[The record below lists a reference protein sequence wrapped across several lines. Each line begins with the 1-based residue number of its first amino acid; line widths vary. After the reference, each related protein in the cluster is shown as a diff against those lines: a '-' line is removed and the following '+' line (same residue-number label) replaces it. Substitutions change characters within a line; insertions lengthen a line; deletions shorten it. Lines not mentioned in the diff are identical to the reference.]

1 MLKLKLTLKYM
12 RNKLLYLTGYF
23 YSNFKLKS
31 SLSSIIYIVEK
42 NNWSIYLD
50 GLNITSEINKKINN
64 NFAEISCQPYK
75 FRNKIIHFGSQYM
88 WVDWY
93 KYLSKENKY
102 IVNFYHGKYEDG
114 ADIKLHIDEFLK
126 STPYIYYI
134 LTAST
139 LIQKRLISW
148 GVPKKKIVLIPI
160 GVNTKIFKPPSFK
173 NKIRFRKKLGFFEDE
188 FVIGSFQKDGVG
200 WGAGLEPKFIKGPD
214 ILVEVLKIL
223 AKKIKIKVLLTGPAR
238 GFVKNKLN
246 FNNIPYT
253 HVYLNTQESI
263 SEYYKALDLYLVT
276 SREEGGPK
284 GILEGLSSGIP
295 VASTD
300 VGMARDL
307 IKNNKNGILLDSYEP
322 EKIAKQI
329 LSFIHSKN
337 KLNIKEMRKCIYKS
351 DWEMVAKDHYTKLY
365 KPLCDL

>member
-1 MLKLKLTLKYM
+1 MNILREKIRFNFNKFKAFINYM
-12 RNKLLYLTGYF
+12 YIDFF
-23 YSNFKLKS
+23 YQQNVSKV
-31 SLSSIIYIVEK
+31 IYVVEK
-42 NNWSIYLD
+42 KNWSIYCD
-50 GLNITSEINKKINN
+50 GFEISRAINKKLKN
-64 NFAEISCQPYK
+64 NFCKTSSHPYRFK
-75 FRNKIIHFGSQYM
+75 NTIIHFGSQYM

-93 KYLSKENKY
+93 KHLSKKNKY

-114 ADIKLHIDEFLK
+114 NDVKQHIDEFLK
-126 STPYIYYI
+126 SIPYIHYV
-134 LTAST
+134 LTSST
-139 LIQKRLISW
+139 LIKKRLIKW
-148 GVPKKKIVLIPI
+148 GIPKKKIVLIPI
-160 GVNTKIFKPPSFK
+160 GVNTEIFKPSSLK
-173 NKIRFRKKLGFFEDE
+173 NKIKFRKKLGFLDDE

-200 WGAGLEPKFIKGPD
+200 WSSGLEPKFIKGPD

-223 AKKIKIKVLLTGPAR
+223 SKKIKIKVLLTGPAR
-238 GFVKNKLN
+238 GFVKNKLDL
-246 FNNIPYT
+246 NNIPYS

-263 SEYYKALDLYLVT
+263 SDYYKALDLYVVT

-329 LSFIHSKN
+329 LSFINSKQ
-337 KLNIKEMRKCIYKS
+337 KLNINDMRKSIYKS
-351 DWEMVAKDHYTKLY
+351 DWEEVAKDHYTKMY
-365 KPLCDL
+365 KPLSDL